1 MTVRVNPQLA
11 VDEGRLSTFCRRWKI
26 AELAVFGSALR
37 SDFRPDSDVDFLVTF
52 SPEAD
57 WSLLDHV
64 TMETELSEIV
74 GRRID
79 LVSRRAVE
87 RSDNWIRREAILQS
101 AEPFFV
107 ARWERG
113 RREIAFSGFQPFRR
127 KNERVSGF

>member
-1 MTVRVNPQLA
+1 MATIRVNPQLA
-11 VDEGRLSTFCRRWKI
+11 VDEGRLATFCRRWKI

-37 SDFRPDSDVDFLVTF
+37 SDFRPDSDVDLLVTF

-57 WSLLDHV
+57 WSVLDHV

-79 LVSRRAVE
+79 LVNRRAVE
-87 RSDNWIRREAILQS
+87 RSGNWIRREAILGS

-107 ARWERG
+107 SR
-113 RREIAFSGFQPFRR
+113 
-127 KNERVSGF
+127 

>member
-1 MTVRVNPQLA
+1 MATVRVNPQLA
-11 VDEGRLSTFCRRWKI
+11 VDEGCLSTFCRRWKI

-37 SDFRPDSDVDFLVTF
+37 SDFRPDSDVDLLVTF

-57 WSLLDHV
+57 CSLLDHV

-79 LVSRRAVE
+79 LVSRRTVE

-107 ARWERG
+107 AR
-113 RREIAFSGFQPFRR
+113 
-127 KNERVSGF
+127 

>member
-1 MTVRVNPQLA
+1 MTTVRVNPQLA
-11 VDEGRLSTFCRRWKI
+11 IDEGRLSIFCRRWKI
-26 AELAVFGSALR
+26 AGLAVFGSALR
-37 SDFRPDSDVDFLVTF
+37 SDFRPDSDVDLLVTF

-87 RSDNWIRREAILQS
+87 RSGNWIRREAILQS

-107 ARWERG
+107 AR
-113 RREIAFSGFQPFRR
+113 
-127 KNERVSGF
+127 

>member
-1 MTVRVNPQLA
+1 MATVRVNPQLA
-11 VDEGRLSTFCRRWKI
+11 VDEGRLATFCRRWKI

-37 SDFRPDSDVDFLVTF
+37 SDFRPDSDVDLLVTF

-64 TMETELSEIV
+64 TMETELSDIV

-79 LVSRRAVE
+79 LVNRRAVE

-107 ARWERG
+107 AR
-113 RREIAFSGFQPFRR
+113 
-127 KNERVSGF
+127 